1 MGLVRGGT
9 ATETAAAAA
18 EAAAAAA
25 AAAAAGA
32 AAGAAAAAAD
42 AEAAAAEAEAV
53 AAAVA
58 AAAAAAATATAAAAA
73 AAASCQW
80 LKAKSNLLPLL
91 REQQLLWPLPQSVCP
106 SVCPSACE
114 LRSVYLRNG
123 IAGRPKGVVREGGT
137 DDRRRKREDW
147 TLWIFFLSLLLSK
160 LINAFKSYKPLKN
173 STATVVNGRCSGP

>member
-18 EAAAAAA
+18 EAAAA

-58 AAAAAAATATAAAAA
+58 AAAAAAATATAAA

>member
-18 EAAAAAA
+18 EAAAA

-58 AAAAAAATATAAAAA
+58 AAAAAAATATAAAA

>member
-18 EAAAAAA
+18 EAAAA

-58 AAAAAAATATAAAAA
+58 AAAAATATAAAAAA